1 LVPIFERELSVMEVS
16 IVGLDLA
23 KHVFQLH
30 DADARGRPVLRR
42 KLRRTQMLRFFQA
55 LPPCRVAMEA
65 GASAHHWAR
74 ELRALGHAPVLIPPQ
89 FVRPFVKTNKSDAA
103 DAEAIVE
110 AALRPTMRF
119 AAVKSAEQ
127 QSVLTLHRA
136 RELLV
141 RQRTMLINAIRSL
154 CGEFGLTVAQG
165 APNACKLVA
174 IIRDVDDPRL
184 PDLGRTALKTLAGA
198 VSLTRTGLQN
208 ARCQGSQAAS

>member
-1 LVPIFERELSVMEVS
+1 VRTT
-16 IVGLDLA
+16 G
-23 KHVFQLH
+23 
-30 DADARGRPVLRR
+30 RGS
-42 KLRRTQMLRFFQA
+42 
-55 LPPCRVAMEA
+55 C
-65 GASAHHWAR
+65 
-74 ELRALGHAPVLIPPQ
+74 APSGMSRVLIPPQ
-89 FVRPFVKTNKSDAA
+89 FVRSFVKTNKSDAA

-127 QSVLTLHRA
+127 QSVLVLHRA

-165 APNACKLVA
+165 APNARKLIE

-184 PDLGRTALKTLAGA
+184 PDLGRTALKTLADHLDGLTA
-198 VSLTRTGLQN
+198 QIAGVEQRIVIWHAHHRLCNRRVGWRCGDVSLGTPVRCLARAGSATTLERRQRAAGQHQQTR
-208 ARCQGSQAAS
+208 